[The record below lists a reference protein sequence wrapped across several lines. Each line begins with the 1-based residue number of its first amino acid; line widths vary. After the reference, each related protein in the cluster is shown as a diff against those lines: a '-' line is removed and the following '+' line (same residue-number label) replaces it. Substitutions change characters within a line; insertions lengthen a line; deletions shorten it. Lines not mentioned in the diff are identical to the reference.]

1 MGFSEKL
8 KELRTS
14 KGLTQEELA
23 SKVYISRSVIAKY
36 EWGFAIPTKENSLL
50 LADFLMLKLHI
61 Y

>member
-36 EWGFAIPTKENSLL
+36 ERGFAIPTKENALL
-50 LADFLMLKLHI
+50 ELVNKN
-61 Y
+61 

>member
-14 KGLTQEELA
+14 KVLTQEELA

-36 EWGFAIPTKENSLL
+36 K
-50 LADFLMLKLHI
+50 
-61 Y
+61 